1 MSALETERVP
11 INVRR
16 IVMHVFITGG
26 SGLTGP
32 AVVSELLSAGHRV
45 TGLARSAAS
54 ADRLARLGAE
64 PFPGS
69 LDDLDRL
76 RVGAAAA
83 DGVVHMAA
91 GGEPGDLAGI
101 TRRDVNAIETLG
113 TALAG
118 TGKPFVSTSG
128 TMVMTPGRVNQ
139 ETDAP
144 AGDALA
150 AYRIPGEQSCLGYA
164 DRGVRSSVIRLAPT
178 VHGPGDYGFVAMLV
192 ATARRT
198 GVSAYI
204 GGGANRW
211 PAIHRL
217 DAATLFRLALEKA
230 PAGSAFHGAAES
242 GVPLRDIAEKIGRTL
257 DLPVVSV
264 GPDEAPAH
272 FGSAALAAVFAADV
286 PVSSARTRELLGWTP
301 SHHTLL
307 EDLEHGDYFAVAEAR

>member
-1 MSALETERVP
+1 
-11 INVRR
+11 
-16 IVMHVFITGG
+16 MHVFITGG

-32 AVVSELLSAGHRV
+32 AVVSELLAAGHRV
-45 TGLARSAAS
+45 TGLARSTAS
-54 ADRLARLGAE
+54 ADRLAQLGAE
-64 PFPGS
+64 PFAGS

-76 RVGAAAA
+76 RAGAAAA
-83 DGVVHMAA
+83 DAVVHMAA
-91 GGEPGDLAGI
+91 GGEPGDWSGI

-128 TMVMTPGRVNQ
+128 TMVMTPGRVSE

-144 AGDALA
+144 SGDAFA

-192 ATARRT
+192 ATARKT

-204 GGGANRW
+204 GDGANRW
-211 PAIHRL
+211 PAVHRL

-230 PAGSAFHGAAES
+230 PAGTALHGAAES
-242 GVPLRDIAEKIGRTL
+242 GIPLRDIAEKIGRTL

-264 GPDEAPAH
+264 GLDEASSH
-272 FGSAALAAVFAADV
+272 FGSAALALVFAADV

-307 EDLEHGDYFAVAEAR
+307 EDLEHGDYFAVADAR

>member
-1 MSALETERVP
+1 
-11 INVRR
+11 
-16 IVMHVFITGG
+16 MHVFVTGG

-32 AVVSELLSAGHRV
+32 AVVSELLSSGHRV

-54 ADRLARLGAE
+54 ADRLARLGAV
-64 PFPGS
+64 PFAGS

-76 RVGAAAA
+76 RAGAAAA
-83 DGVVHMAA
+83 DGVVHMAI
-91 GGEPGDLAGI
+91 GGDPGDVAGI
-101 TRRDVNAIETLG
+101 TRRDVNAIEALG

-128 TMVMTPGRVNQ
+128 TMVMTPGRMSE
-139 ETDAP
+139 ETDVP
-144 AGDALA
+144 DSGALA

-164 DRGVRSSVIRLAPT
+164 DRGVRASVVRLAPT

-192 ATARRT
+192 ATARKT

-204 GGGANRW
+204 GDGTNRW
-211 PAIHRL
+211 PAVHRL

-230 PAGSAFHGAAES
+230 PAGTALHGAAES
-242 GVPLRDIAEKIGRTL
+242 GVPLRDIAEKIGRKL

-264 GPDEAPAH
+264 GLDQAPSH
-272 FGSAALAAVFAADV
+272 FGSAALASVLATDA

-307 EDLEHGDYFAVAEAR
+307 EDLEYGDYFAVTEAG

>member
-1 MSALETERVP
+1 
-11 INVRR
+11 
-16 IVMHVFITGG
+16 MHVFITGG

-32 AVVSELLSAGHRV
+32 AVVAELLSAGHRV

-54 ADRLARLGAE
+54 AERLAQLGAE
-64 PFPGS
+64 PFAGS

-76 RVGAAAA
+76 REGAAAA

-91 GGEPGDLAGI
+91 GGAPGDLAGI

-113 TALAG
+113 AALAG

-128 TMVMTPGRVNQ
+128 TMVMAPGRVSE

-144 AGDALA
+144 SPDALA
-150 AYRIPGEQSCLGYA
+150 AYRIPGEQRCLGFA

-198 GVSAYI
+198 GVSAYL
-204 GGGANRW
+204 GDGANRW
-211 PAIHRL
+211 PAVHRL
-217 DAATLFRLALEKA
+217 DAATLFRLALENA
-230 PAGSAFHGAAES
+230 PAGTALHGAAEG
-242 GVPLRDIAEKIGRTL
+242 GVRLRDIAEQIGRTL
-257 DLPVVSV
+257 DLPVVPV
-264 GPDEAPAH
+264 EPAH

-286 PVSSARTRELLGWTP
+286 PVSSTRTRELLGWTP
-301 SHHTLL
+301 SHPTLL
-307 EDLEHGDYFAVAEAR
+307 EDLEHGDYFTVAAAGSSARAG

>member
-1 MSALETERVP
+1 
-11 INVRR
+11 
-16 IVMHVFITGG
+16 MHVFITGG

-54 ADRLARLGAE
+54 ADRLVSLGAE
-64 PFPGS
+64 PFAGS

-76 RVGAAAA
+76 RAGAAGA

-91 GGEPGDLAGI
+91 GGEPGDWAGI
-101 TRRDVNAIETLG
+101 TRRDVEAIEALG
-113 TALAG
+113 TVLAG

-128 TMVMTPGRVNQ
+128 TMVMTPGRVSE

-144 AGDALA
+144 DKDAFA
-150 AYRIPGEQSCLGYA
+150 AYRIPGEQSCLGFA

-192 ATARRT
+192 AIARTT

-204 GGGANRW
+204 GDGANRW
-211 PAIHRL
+211 PTVHRL

-230 PAGSAFHGAAES
+230 PAGTALHGAAES
-242 GVPLRDIAEKIGRTL
+242 GVPLRDIAEKIGQRL
-257 DLPVVSV
+257 NLPVVSV
-264 GPDEAPAH
+264 GLDEAPAH
-272 FGSAALAAVFAADV
+272 FGSAALSAVFAADV
-286 PVSSARTRELLGWTP
+286 PVSSVRTRELLGWNP
-301 SHHTLL
+301 SHHTLI
-307 EDLEHGDYFAVAEAR
+307 EDLEHGDYFAAAEAR

>member
-1 MSALETERVP
+1 M
-11 INVRR
+11 
-16 IVMHVFITGG
+16 
-26 SGLTGP
+26 
-32 AVVSELLSAGHRV
+32 
-45 TGLARSAAS
+45 
-54 ADRLARLGAE
+54 ARLGAE
-64 PFPGS
+64 PFAGS

-91 GGEPGDLAGI
+91 GGDPGDLAGI
-101 TRRDVNAIETLG
+101 TKRDVNAIEALG

-128 TMVMTPGRVNQ
+128 TMVMTPGRVSE

-144 AGDALA
+144 ADDAFA
-150 AYRIPGEQSCLGYA
+150 AYRIPGEQSCLGFA

-204 GGGANRW
+204 GDGANRW
-211 PAIHRL
+211 PAVHRL
-217 DAATLFRLALEKA
+217 DAATLFRLALEEA
-230 PAGSAFHGAAES
+230 PAGTALHGAAES
-242 GVPLRDIAEKIGRTL
+242 GVPLRNIAEKIGQAL

-264 GPDEAPAH
+264 GLDEAPAH
-272 FGSAALAAVFAADV
+272 FGSPALSSVFAADV
-286 PVSSARTRELLGWTP
+286 PVSSARTRELLGWNP
-301 SHHTLL
+301 SHYTLL
-307 EDLEHGDYFAVAEAR
+307 EDLEHGDYCTVAEGGGTL

>member
-1 MSALETERVP
+1 
-11 INVRR
+11 
-16 IVMHVFITGG
+16 MHVFLTGG

-45 TGLARSAAS
+45 TGLARSTAS
-54 ADRLARLGAE
+54 ADRLAQLGAE
-64 PFPGS
+64 PFAGS

-76 RVGAAAA
+76 RIGAAAA

-91 GGEPGDLAGI
+91 GGEPGDWAGI

-113 TALAG
+113 AALAG

-128 TMVMTPGRVNQ
+128 TMVMTPGRVSE

-144 AGDALA
+144 DGDAFA
-150 AYRIPGEQSCLGYA
+150 AYRIPGERSCLGYA
-164 DRGVRSSVIRLAPT
+164 DRGVRASVIRLAPT

-204 GGGANRW
+204 GDGANRW
-211 PAIHRL
+211 PAVHRL

-230 PAGSAFHGAAES
+230 PAGTALHGTAES

-257 DLPVVSV
+257 DLPVVPV
-264 GPDEAPAH
+264 GVDEAPSH
-272 FGSAALAAVFAADV
+272 FGSAPLAAVFAADV

-307 EDLEHGDYFAVAEAR
+307 EDLEHGDYFAAAEAR

>member
-1 MSALETERVP
+1 
-11 INVRR
+11 
-16 IVMHVFITGG
+16 MHVFITGG

-32 AVVSELLSAGHRV
+32 AVVSELLYAGHRV
-45 TGLARSAAS
+45 TGLARSTAS
-54 ADRLARLGAE
+54 ADRLAQLGAE
-64 PFPGS
+64 PFTGS

-76 RVGAAAA
+76 HVGAAAA

-91 GGEPGDLAGI
+91 GGDPGDLAGI

-128 TMVMTPGRVNQ
+128 TMVMTPGRVSE

-144 AGDALA
+144 SEDAFA

-164 DRGVRSSVIRLAPT
+164 DQGVRSSVIRLAPT

-192 ATARRT
+192 ATARKT
-198 GVSAYI
+198 GLSAYV
-204 GGGANRW
+204 GDGANRW
-211 PAIHRL
+211 PAVHRL

-230 PAGSAFHGAAES
+230 PAGTVLHGAAEG

-264 GPDEAPAH
+264 GSDEAASH

-286 PVSSARTRELLGWTP
+286 PVCSARTRELLGWTP

-307 EDLEHGDYFAVAEAR
+307 EDLEHGDYFAVAEAN